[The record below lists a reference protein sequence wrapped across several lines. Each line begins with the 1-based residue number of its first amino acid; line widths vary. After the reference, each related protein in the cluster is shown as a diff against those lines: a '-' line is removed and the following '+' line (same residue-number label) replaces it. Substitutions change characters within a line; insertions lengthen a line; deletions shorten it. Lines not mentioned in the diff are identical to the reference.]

1 MNFLKK
7 KSNALKTAL
16 AFIVLLISGN
26 QYSQSSVLSSGGDF
40 KSSKASFSYSVG
52 QILISQ
58 NLSNSTSLFGE
69 NIILSH
75 GVQQVFL
82 QTCDRSTKVE
92 IIATPNPSSG
102 IVTLNLIN
110 WDEKEIQ
117 YNVFDALGKS
127 ILSSSISNDQTKLDL
142 SFLSSGMYII
152 SLGYHCGSLSSFK
165 IIIDKKW
172 KLKQY

>member
-1 MNFLKK
+1 MNELFKK

-110 WDEKEIQ
+110 WDEKQIQ

-165 IIIDKKW
+165 IIIDKK
-172 KLKQY
+172 